1 MDGDFYVEYG
11 KLDDIQ
17 RYIIQTLFHRSEV
30 VGGSAGTG
38 KSLIA
43 LHKLASV
50 PLGKTAA
57 LVVFS
62 KSLKKYFEDGMRVLD
77 IPDATVYYKQQW
89 ENWRRRVDYLFV
101 DECQDFTAEEIGQ
114 FIGDCEKVFFFGD
127 TSQTIMDFDGT
138 VKQTVEDTA
147 KMVGVPVEYL
157 RVNYRLTKENALLAE
172 YVGKRNDLVRYCKRN
187 GVKPQLIEGATV
199 NEQLD
204 AIIDTIKSNN
214 LTRACILVPYNTP
227 ARAGSSPNKD
237 VKLSIDYVCDYFVNH
252 GMPVELKKNS
262 YNGNMM
268 TLDFNSSV
276 PKVISWHS
284 VKGLQF
290 NDVFIPFCEKQY
302 DDVMKKALYVA
313 ITRAYNRL
321 YIGYTGQPNTDIFPP
336 IGSDVYAGEIK
347 IDEI

>member
-1 MDGDFYVEYG
+1 MEGDFYVEYG

-17 RYIIQTLFHRSEV
+17 RNIIQTLFHRSEV

-43 LHKLASV
+43 LHKLARI
-50 PLGKTAA
+50 PQGKSAA

-62 KSLKKYFEDGMRVLD
+62 KSLKKYFEDGMKVLQ
-77 IPDATVYYKQQW
+77 IPDTTVLYKQEW
-89 ENWRRRVDYLFV
+89 GTGRYVDYLFV
-101 DECQDFTAEEIGQ
+101 DECQDFTAEEIQ
-114 FIGDCEKVFFFGD
+114 QYIGNCEKVFFFGD
-127 TSQTIMDFDGT
+127 TNQTIMDFDGST
-138 VKQTVEDTA
+138 KQTVEDTA

-172 YVGKRNDLVRYCKRN
+172 VVGKRNDLVRYCKRN
-187 GVKPQLIEGATV
+187 GVKPQLIGGATFD
-199 NEQLD
+199 EQLGT
-204 AIIDTIKSNN
+204 IMDTIRSNN
-214 LTRACILVPYNTP
+214 LTRACILVPYNTS
-227 ARAGSSPNKD
+227 ARASSSPNKD
-237 VKLSIDYVCDYFVNH
+237 SKLSVDYVRDYFVAH

-262 YNGNMM
+262 NLGDTM

-290 NDVFIPFCEKQY
+290 NDVFIPFCETPY

-321 YIGYTGQPNTDIFPP
+321 YIGYTGQPNAEIFPP
-336 IGSDVYAGEIK
+336 VGSEVYAGKTKIEEI
-347 IDEI
+347 